1 MFLTSCGRNT
11 NARYRLGSIDLKRE
25 IYRLLNLN
33 VIREKGSHRRRS
45 VKKKIGTQTRQL
57 QKKKKKRAKFLIEL
71 V

>member
-33 VIREKGSHRRRS
+33 VIREKGSLRRRS
-45 VKKKIGTQTRQL
+45 VEKKIGTQTRQL
-57 QKKKKKRAKFLIEL
+57 QKKKKRAKFLIEL